1 MGVGK
6 MKRLIGTII
15 ALFAFLVAAFVI
27 EVNKQTTAQK
37 EKVVGILQTMS
48 HPALDQIHRGI
59 IKGLED
65 EGYREGK
72 NIQIGFQNAQGDQSN
87 LKSMSDRFNQRNA
100 AVTIGIAT
108 PAVQSLA
115 NESGDTPVIMGAVSD
130 PLGTHLVK
138 SLNHPGGKVTGVQD
152 RQPIPAQLKLLRTI
166 LPKAKRIGVVYTSS
180 DDSSASEYREF
191 RKLAEK
197 EGLTVRPYTITSTND
212 IEQVAQTMAGKV
224 QAVYV
229 PTDNTVASGIA
240 TLLKVTNEAKIP
252 VFPAA
257 DTMVKSGGLATRCV
271 SQFDMGVLTGHMAGQ
286 ILKGKNPADTPVRKV
301 TSYETMINQKA
312 ANELNIHIPDSVI
325 KAAQKKGRIIK

>member
-1 MGVGK
+1 

-15 ALFAFLVAAFVI
+15 GLFFFLIAAFVGEI
-27 EVNKQTTAQK
+27 NKQNTAQK

-59 IKGLED
+59 IRGLKD
-65 EGYREGK
+65 EGYEEGK
-72 NIQIGFQNAQGDQSN
+72 NIKIDFQNAQGDQSN
-87 LKSMSDRFNQRNA
+87 LKSMSDRFNQENA

-115 NESGDTPVIMGAVSD
+115 NQPGNTPVIMGAVSD
-130 PLGTHLVK
+130 PIGAHLVNTM
-138 SLNHPGGKVTGVQD
+138 SHPGRKITGVQD
-152 RQPIPAQLKLLRTI
+152 RQPVGAQLKLLQTI
-166 LPKAKRIGVVYTSS
+166 LPQAKTIGVIYTSS

-191 RKLAEK
+191 KKLAEK
-197 EGLTVRPYTITSTND
+197 DGLTVRPYTITSTND

-240 TLLKVTNEAKIP
+240 TLLKATNEAKIP

-271 SQFDMGVLTGHMAGQ
+271 SQFDMGVLTGKMAGQ
-286 ILKGKNPADTPVRKV
+286 ILKGKNPADTPVRRV
-301 TSYETMINQKA
+301 TSYETVINQKA
-312 ANELNIHIPDSVI
+312 ANELNIQIPESVI

>member
-1 MGVGK
+1 

-15 ALFAFLVAAFVI
+15 GLFVFLIAAFVV
-27 EVNKQTTAQK
+27 EVNKQNTAQK

-59 IKGLED
+59 IRGLKD
-65 EGYREGK
+65 EGYEEGK
-72 NIQIGFQNAQGDQSN
+72 NIKIDFQNAQGDQSN
-87 LKSMSDRFNQRNA
+87 LKSMSDRFNQENA

-115 NESGDTPVIMGAVSD
+115 NQPGNTPVIMGAVSD
-130 PLGTHLVK
+130 PIGAHLVNTM
-138 SLNHPGGKVTGVQD
+138 NHPGGKITGVQD
-152 RQPIPAQLKLLRTI
+152 RQPVGAQLKLLQTI
-166 LPKAKRIGVVYTSS
+166 LPKAKTIGVIYTSS

-191 RKLAEK
+191 KKLAEK
-197 EGLTVRPYTITSTND
+197 DGLTVRPYTITSTND

-240 TLLKVTNEAKIP
+240 TLLKATNETKIP

-271 SQFDMGVLTGHMAGQ
+271 SQFDMGILTGQMAGQ
-286 ILKGKNPADTPVRKV
+286 ILKGKNPADTPVRRV
-301 TSYETMINQKA
+301 TSYETVINKKA
-312 ANELNIHIPDSVI
+312 ANELNIQIPESVI

>member
-1 MGVGK
+1 

-15 ALFAFLVAAFVI
+15 SLFVFLIAAFVV
-27 EVNKQTTAQK
+27 EVNKQNTAQK

-59 IKGLED
+59 IRGLKD
-65 EGYREGK
+65 EGYEEGK
-72 NIQIGFQNAQGDQSN
+72 NIKIDFQNAQGDQSN
-87 LKSMSDRFNQRNA
+87 LKSMSDRFNQENV

-115 NESGDTPVIMGAVSD
+115 NQPGNTPVIMGAVSD
-130 PLGTHLVK
+130 PIGAHLVNTM
-138 SLNHPGGKVTGVQD
+138 SHPGGKITGVQD
-152 RQPIPAQLKLLRTI
+152 RQPVGAQLKLLQTI
-166 LPKAKRIGVVYTSS
+166 LPKAKTIGIIYTSS

-191 RKLAEK
+191 KKLAEK
-197 EGLTVRPYTITSTND
+197 DGLTVRPYTITSTND

-240 TLLKVTNEAKIP
+240 TLLKATNEVKIP

-271 SQFDMGVLTGHMAGQ
+271 SQFDMGVLTGKMAGQ
-286 ILKGKNPADTPVRKV
+286 ILKGKNPADTPVRRV
-301 TSYETMINQKA
+301 TSYETVINQKA
-312 ANELNIHIPDSVI
+312 ANELNIQIPESVI

>member
-1 MGVGK
+1 

-15 ALFAFLVAAFVI
+15 ALFAFLIAAFVV
-27 EVNKQTTAQK
+27 ETNKQKSEQSQPT
-37 EKVVGILQTMS
+37 VGILQTMS

-59 IKGLED
+59 IQGLKD
-65 EGYREGK
+65 EGYIENK
-72 NIQIGFQNAQGDQSN
+72 NLKIDFQNAQGDQSN
-87 LKSMSDRFNQRNA
+87 LKSMSDRFNQKNA

-115 NESGDTPVIMGAVSD
+115 NEAGNTPVIMGAVSD
-130 PLGTHLVK
+130 PIGTHLVK
-138 SLNHPGGKVTGVQD
+138 KMNRPGGKITGVQD
-152 RQPIPAQLKLLRTI
+152 RQPIAAQLQLMQTI
-166 LPKAKRIGVVYTSS
+166 LPKAKTIGVVYTSS
-180 DDSSASEYREF
+180 DDSSASEYKEF
-191 RKLAEK
+191 KKLAEK
-197 EGLTVRPYTITSTND
+197 RGLTVRPYTITSTND

-240 TLLKVTNEAKIP
+240 TLLKATNSAKIP

-271 SQFDMGVLTGHMAGQ
+271 SQFDMGVLTGKMAGQ
-286 ILKGKNPADTPVRKV
+286 ILKGKKPETTPVKRV
-301 TSYETMINQKA
+301 TSYETVINQKTA
-312 ANELNIHIPDSVI
+312 DELNIQIPNNVL